1 MKSAPEH
8 PRESERL
15 ALLDQFQIMD
25 TEAEQTFDELTEL
38 ASTICGTPISLISL
52 VDHERQWFKSRVGL
66 TASETPKSIAFC
78 SHAILQDEVFTV
90 NNALKD
96 DRFADNP
103 LVTGAPDIRF
113 YAGAPLVS
121 HDGLPLGTLCVID
134 QTAKSLTGEQTR
146 ALKILAK
153 QVVSQLE
160 LRIKNRSLQKMN
172 ENREKVFSVIAHDLR
187 GPFNSI
193 LGFSRRLTGKSDVM
207 RPERITEMADSILNA
222 SMTVYQLLDELLQ
235 WSLQRMGAYNLNMRR
250 QLLSHMVDADQKL
263 LQDSLDVKNQTL
275 RKNFS
280 DALEVRADA
289 TLASVVL
296 RNLISNAIKFSPPG
310 SAIEVQ
316 AAEVGTMVE
325 ISVLDRGPG
334 ISPVLAEQLFKGPV
348 ESHLGTYG
356 EYGHG
361 IGLGLCYDFV
371 KMQGG
376 EIWLDRVGSSGS
388 KITFSLPRAN

>member
-15 ALLDQFQIMD
+15 ALLEQFQIMD

-78 SHAILQDEVFTV
+78 SHAILQDKVFTV
-90 NNALKD
+90 NNALED

-103 LVTGAPDIRF
+103 LVTGPPDIRF

-134 QTAKSLTGEQTR
+134 QTAKHLTGEQTR

-160 LRIKNRSLQKMN
+160 LRVKTRNLEQMN
-172 ENREKVFSVIAHDLR
+172 ANREKVFSVIAHDLR
-187 GPFNSI
+187 APFNSI

-207 RPERITEMADSILNA
+207 RPERVAEMADSILNA

-250 QLLSHMVDADQKL
+250 QLLSNMVDADQTL

-280 DALEVRADA
+280 EALEVRADA

-296 RNLISNAIKFSPPG
+296 RNLLSNAIKFSPPG

-316 AAEVGTMVE
+316 AAEVGDMVE

-388 KITFSLPRAN
+388 KITFSLPRAD